1 LPWCTGL
8 KRPMHRNSGMFEKGN
23 GNPHRILPIGARTVF
38 KDGIVYIKT
47 ANPDVWEKEKKV
59 IWRQHYGDIP
69 PRHVILHIDGDSTNT
84 AIENLRLLSRS
95 EMIYMIKTFP
105 DKTIDV
111 ERDVCVTLSKL
122 AIKVMKLEKGVLN
135 AS

>member
-1 LPWCTGL
+1 
-8 KRPMHRNSGMFEKGN
+8 MFKKGHN
-23 GNPHRILPIGARTVF
+23 GKASAYPIGHRTTA
-38 KDGIVYIKT
+38 KDGVVFIKI
-47 ANPDVWEKEKKV
+47 AEPGVWEKEKKV
-59 IWRQHYGDIP
+59 VWRQHHGEIP

-95 EMIYMIKTFP
+95 EMTYMIKTFP
-105 DKTIDV
+105 DKAVDAEKDV
-111 ERDVCVTLSKL
+111 LVTLSKL